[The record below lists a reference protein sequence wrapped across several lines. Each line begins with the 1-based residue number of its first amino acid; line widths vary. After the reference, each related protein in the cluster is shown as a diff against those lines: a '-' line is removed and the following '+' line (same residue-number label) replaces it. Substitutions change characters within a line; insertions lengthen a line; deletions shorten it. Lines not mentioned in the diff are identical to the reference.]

1 MLRWVIFHPEEGI
14 YLGNCMG
21 FGFFS
26 LLDSVG
32 QEQAV
37 VFISNRQAKD
47 HIRAWDTDNNPDNY
61 KFIQLECDNDLY
73 ATIEELKEGGLAEYL
88 GDMEENRRK
97 NLQDG

>member
-1 MLRWVIFHPEEGI
+1 MFLLVIAKLRTILELP
-14 YLGNCMG
+14 
-21 FGFFS
+21 
-26 LLDSVG
+26 
-32 QEQAV
+32 
-37 VFISNRQAKD
+37 
-47 HIRAWDTDNNPDNY
+47 DTDNNPDNY